1 VAVDIPGNDISAAR
15 REFILRFLE
24 SLQSI
29 SLDDFLTTPLRAQVR
44 DFSRGRMANTFFMR
58 LLDLTRRDVERAL
71 AYIMENLESKQ
82 LPHLVS
88 AFLQNLAREAGD
100 GSDGSAADD
109 QATDHRTYDEKMR
122 SRLRHF
128 AHTRLTTI
136 PDEELEE
143 QIAIHFHDDNPFENL
158 FLTRPSVSLRSI
170 RNFLLTSDFLDKKK
184 ESVHIRGAISQ
195 FVRDHQLD
203 GVVEYMTLHPDFKPS
218 NIEYWKEAMT
228 PEFVADLPVLFW
240 KNIHTLQQ
248 LLDFRSKFLK
258 TSFNMDI
265 FTKLFFKKP
274 PTATTTTTK
283 PPAGGEPIGKKIL
296 HFTDIDMFYR
306 LRPHVRNLVAVL
318 LRPADDD
325 GNANQFLGP
334 EWKKGYYFPS
344 ELFYQALSDPETIVR
359 HENDTM
365 ILQRDAVRTPIL
377 VYHLLGNGSLI
388 QETASQFARGQEF
401 LEKDHSWIT
410 ISGSREHILS
420 SLLLNLSE
428 QDNTIL
434 VTKIRNDM
442 SVLLSSLYTEKL
454 DTDKI
459 AMTIES
465 AIHDRI
471 VKGDK
476 TVRDY
481 LASIFQV
488 MLMIDPR
495 YQFSSNLFPGNKQ
508 RIDRFLYRLDAMGDI
523 PIVFLYPS
531 YEKLAPMQK
540 KAMDSYIESNTQFFI
555 STSILHLFRVA
566 YPYLRVPTTQA
577 LLRVVPPPFSIAPS
591 SSLTEDDSM
600 MMQVFHDGDMVN
612 LRTIAAAILTG
623 DDDELVVHGKTIDPS
638 FLHQVQSIFDLKRCM
653 AGVTV
658 ILIPTGFEMTR
669 EADAPLATEDYKTD
683 DKEEEIEI
691 IHDKNDFVQEE
702 NLVHFKK
709 HAMDFMRTL
718 LSS

>member
-1 VAVDIPGNDISAAR
+1 
-15 REFILRFLE
+15 
-24 SLQSI
+24 
-29 SLDDFLTTPLRAQVR
+29 
-44 DFSRGRMANTFFMR
+44 MANTFFMR

-82 LPHLVS
+82 LAAIVS
-88 AFLQNLAREAGD
+88 SFLQNLAREAGD
-100 GSDGSAADD
+100 GSDTKDSTSDG
-109 QATDHRTYDEKMR
+109 DHRTYDEKMR

-128 AHTRLTTI
+128 ANTRLTTI

-143 QIAIHFHDDNPFENL
+143 QMAIHFHDDNPFENL
-158 FLTRPSVSLRSI
+158 FLARPSLSLRSI

-195 FVRDHQLD
+195 FIRDHQLD

-228 PEFVADLPVLFW
+228 PEYVADLPVLFW
-240 KNIHTLQQ
+240 KNIHTLPE
-248 LLDFRSKFLK
+248 LLDFQSKFLK

-274 PTATTTTTK
+274 PTASTTATSRL
-283 PPAGGEPIGKKIL
+283 PASGEPIGKKII

-318 LRPADDD
+318 VRPTEDDD
-325 GNANQFLGP
+325 GQAKNFLGP

-344 ELFYQALSDPETIVR
+344 ELFYQALNDPETIVR
-359 HENDTM
+359 HENNTM

-377 VYHLLGNGSLI
+377 VFHLLGDGSLV
-388 QETASQFARGQEF
+388 QETAAQFARGQEF

-420 SLLLNLSE
+420 SLLLHLSQ
-428 QDNTIL
+428 QDNAIL

-495 YQFSSNLFPGNKQ
+495 YQFSSKLFPGNKQ

-523 PIVFLYPS
+523 PLSFLYPS

-555 STSILHLFRVA
+555 STSILHFFRVA

-577 LLRVVPPPFSIAPS
+577 LLRVVPPPFSIVLS
-591 SSLTEDDSM
+591 SSKED
-600 MMQVFHDGDMVN
+600 MQVFYDGDMVN
-612 LRTIAAAILTG
+612 LRTIATAILTG
-623 DDDELVVHGKTIDPS
+623 DDDELVVHDKTIDPC
-638 FLHQVQSIFDLKRCM
+638 FLQQVESIFDLKRCM

-658 ILIPTGFEMTR
+658 ILFPTGFEMTR
-669 EADAPLATEDYKTD
+669 EADAPLATEDHKTD